1 MDDLGLAVREPIT
14 IISMSR
20 SEVIEHA
27 IIRFAGES
35 GVGDAA
41 RLPFDGDLV
50 DARRVFGLAGAAAM
64 SRVFLEGFRARLV
77 ASMRLASGTSRGAIP
92 TQCSSLNLAV
102 QFIRSWANQ
111 STCQTGRRAWRIQI
125 HACIAPRKKRKFR
138 GRRSH
143 IHVTCV

>member
-1 MDDLGLAVREPIT
+1 
-14 IISMSR
+14 MSR
-20 SEVIEHA
+20 SEVIEDA

-41 RLPFDGDLV
+41 RFLPFDGDLV

-92 TQCSSLNLAV
+92 T
-102 QFIRSWANQ
+102 
-111 STCQTGRRAWRIQI
+111 
-125 HACIAPRKKRKFR
+125 
-138 GRRSH
+138 
-143 IHVTCV
+143 